1 MGVKNVKIINHK
13 LGYRHIKR
21 NTETAELVNKL
32 NITKQNTK
40 TLYNFIVSE
49 YISNKYDKDLVYT
62 APLVLSATPLIS
74 NRSDSFNLH
83 SNGYYYNFKNTLLYL
98 NQFNTDKHLYNIIS
112 GIQSVFEFTNILN
125 CNNITYFNINPNN
138 LFIHGKR
145 FKIANFSLCMNSNF
159 VYENEPPS
167 NNKIGTIDWC
177 GEYNK
182 IYNNNSLYLPIE
194 LSFFKSNK
202 NMSDKIDKVIRYN
215 HLVIDT
221 IDTYDNISFIKN
233 KYIELNEKYNKM
245 KSTDNTVEY
254 DASKIDVYSLGHLL
268 ETILLK
274 YLECN
279 INMTDDVNMLIV
291 QLFDIIIR
299 MKEPYVESR
308 YNMAQALQDYTKVVS
323 DIKNYKPIRKMIDET
338 ITDFF
343 N

>member
-62 APLVLSATPLIS
+62 TPLLLSANPIIS
-74 NRSDSFNLH
+74 NLTNSLNLH
-83 SNGYYYNFKNTLLYL
+83 SNEYHYNFKNTLLYL
-98 NQFNTDKHLYNIIS
+98 NQSNTDKQLYDIIS
-112 GIQSVFEFTNILN
+112 GIKSVFEFTNILN

-159 VYENEPPS
+159 VYNNEPPS
-167 NNKIGTIDWC
+167 NSKIGNIDWC

-202 NMSDKIDKVIRYN
+202 NKSDKIDKLIRYN
-215 HLVIDT
+215 NRVINT
-221 IDTYDNISFIKN
+221 IDNYTSISFIRN
-233 KYIELNEKYNKM
+233 KYIDLNEKYTRM
-245 KSTDNTVEY
+245 KSIDNEMEY

-274 YLECN
+274 YLEFN
-279 INMTDDVNMLIV
+279 INITDDVNMLIV

-299 MKEPYVESR
+299 MKEPCVESR
-308 YNMAQALQDYTKVVS
+308 YNMAQALQDYTNILIDV
-323 DIKNYKPIRKMIDET
+323 KNYKNVRKIIDET
-338 ITDFF
+338 VNDFF
-343 N
+343 H